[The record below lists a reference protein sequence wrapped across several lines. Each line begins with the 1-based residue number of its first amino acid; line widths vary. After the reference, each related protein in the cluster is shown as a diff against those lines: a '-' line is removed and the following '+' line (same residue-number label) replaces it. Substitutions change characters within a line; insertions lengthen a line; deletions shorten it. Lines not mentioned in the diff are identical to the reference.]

1 MGLNPKRL
9 KSEQLFK
16 FKKKKNNICLT
27 ALMNFPMNN
36 LKNTSKEQYNL
47 LKNIPKD
54 LPDYIDPPENS
65 TPTEILSITP
75 KPNFPQKTYQPQNI
89 K

>member
-1 MGLNPKRL
+1 M
-9 KSEQLFK
+9 S
-16 FKKKKNNICLT
+16 
-27 ALMNFPMNN
+27 FPINN

-54 LPDYIDPPENS
+54 FPDFIEPPEDS
-65 TPTEILSITP
+65 TQTEILSITP
-75 KPNFPQKTYQPQNI
+75 KPNFPQKIYQPQHI